1 MTTSV
6 YDGLTH
12 DSGTESNAQA
22 ASNTPFINQIAEVV
36 CDKLASEQYVNHGFD
51 DDGFGLFYLTEIRL
65 GLPDEIYRREMEY
78 ADYDELGKEID
89 EQLRLNRLPHYHY
102 YGDCLPVKYART
114 LEETEPSAIVLLY
127 DDRRPPQSWVEIEGV
142 QERRANSPLMPDG
155 LPF

>member
-1 MTTSV
+1 MTKSTTKE
-6 YDGLTH
+6 LTQK
-12 DSGTESNAQA
+12 SGREFHAQA

-78 ADYDELGKEID
+78 VDYDELGKEID
-89 EQLRLNRLPHYHY
+89 EQLRLNRLSHYHY

-114 LEETEPSAIVLLY
+114 LEDAEPSAIALLY
-127 DDRRPPQSWVEIEGV
+127 DDRRPPQAWDEIDGE
-142 QERRANSPLMPDG
+142 ERRADSALMPDG

>member
-114 LEETEPSAIVLLY
+114 LEETEPTAIALLY
-127 DDRRPPQSWVEIEGV
+127 DDRRPPQSWDEIDGE
-142 QERRANSPLMPDG
+142 ERRADSALMPDG